1 MSYCKQ
7 MNFKLPIRKHTHV
20 VVIHGANASPK
31 SFNYILEN
39 TNLTDVTKVRYFSG
53 DGFYN
58 NLEKIKIQL
67 QDIGPC
73 FVIAHSLGGIYTL
86 HLLDHLNIVGVVSIA
101 TPFGGSM
108 TADWVK
114 YLIPKRLYSEIGVSS
129 SPITN
134 GHKIPINIPWTQVVT
149 TEGAIP
155 VHFSKNDGVVTY
167 KSMTHRNDMKFK
179 EIAYN
184 HYEIMNAPEMVHT
197 INKKLKSNFI
207 YFGDT

>member
-1 MSYCKQ
+1 
-7 MNFKLPIRKHTHV
+7 MNFKLPKRKHTHV

-39 TNLTDVTKVRYFSG
+39 TNLTNVTKVRYFSG

-58 NLEKIKIQL
+58 NLEKLKIQL
-67 QDIGPC
+67 QGIEKC

-86 HLLDHLNIVGVVSIA
+86 HLLQHINIIGVVSIA

-114 YLIPKRLYSEIGVSS
+114 YLIPRRLYSEIRVSS

-134 GHKIPINIPWTQVVT
+134 GHKIAINIPWTQIVT

-167 KSMTHRNDMKFK
+167 KSMTHRKDMQFF
-179 EIAYN
+179 EIPYN
-184 HYEIMNAPEMVHT
+184 HYEIMNSPEVVHT

-207 YFGDT
+207 YFG

>member
-1 MSYCKQ
+1 MLYCTQ

-39 TNLTDVTKVRYFSG
+39 TNITDVTKVRYFSR

-58 NLEKIKIQL
+58 NLEKLKIQL
-67 QDIGPC
+67 KDIDSC

-86 HLLDHLNIVGVVSIA
+86 HLLQHINIVGVVSIA

-108 TADWVK
+108 TADWIK
-114 YLIPKRLYSEIGVSS
+114 YIVPRRLYSEIGISS
-129 SPITN
+129 SPIIN
-134 GHKIPINIPWTQVVT
+134 GHTIPINIPWTQIVT

-155 VHFSKNDGVVTY
+155 VHMARNDGVVTY
-167 KSMTHRNDMKFK
+167 KSMTCRNDMQFK
-179 EIAYN
+179 EISYN
-184 HYEIMNAPEMVHT
+184 HYEIMNSPEVVNT

-207 YFGDT
+207 YFG

>member
-1 MSYCKQ
+1 

-39 TNLTDVTKVRYFSG
+39 TNITNVTKVRYFSN

-58 NLEKIKIQL
+58 NLEKLKIQL
-67 QDIGPC
+67 QDVGPV
-73 FVIAHSLGGIYTL
+73 FVIAHSLGGIYAL
-86 HLLDHLNIVGVVSIA
+86 HLTQYINIIGVVSIA

-108 TADWVK
+108 TADWIK
-114 YLIPKRLYSEIGVSS
+114 YLVPKRLYSEIGVSS

-134 GHKIPINIPWTQVVT
+134 AHTIPITCPWTQIVT

-155 VHFSKNDGVVTY
+155 VHMARNDGVVTY
-167 KSMTHRNDMKFK
+167 KSMTYRKDMQFK
-179 EIAYN
+179 EVAYN
-184 HYEIMNAPEMVHT
+184 HYEIMNSPEVVNT
-197 INKKLKSNFI
+197 VNKKLKSNFI
-207 YFGDT
+207 YFGGD

>member
-1 MSYCKQ
+1 MLYCKQ
-7 MNFKLPIRKHTHV
+7 MNFKLPIRKHTPV

-39 TNLTDVTKVRYFSG
+39 TNLTDVTKVRYFSS

-114 YLIPKRLYSEIGVSS
+114 YLVPKRLYSEIGVAS

-134 GHKIPINIPWTQVVT
+134 GHKISINIPWTQVVT

-155 VHFSKNDGVVTY
+155 IHMSRNDGVVTY
-167 KSMTHRNDMKFK
+167 KSMTYRNDMKFK
-179 EIAYN
+179 EVAYN
-184 HYEIMNAPEMVHT
+184 HYEIMNAPEVVHT